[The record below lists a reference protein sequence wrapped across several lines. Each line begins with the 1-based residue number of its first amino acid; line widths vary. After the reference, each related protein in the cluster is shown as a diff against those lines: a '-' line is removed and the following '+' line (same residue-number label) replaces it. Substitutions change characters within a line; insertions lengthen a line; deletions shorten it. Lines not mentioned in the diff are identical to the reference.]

1 MDHPNK
7 KSIRKHKPQVADQT
21 DLTDI
26 CRAFHLKAAEYTF
39 FSSALG
45 TSSWIDPMQ
54 GHKAN
59 FGQFEKTEIL
69 SSIISYHDA
78 MKLEIK

>member
-39 FSSALG
+39 FLG
-45 TSSWIDPMQ
+45 AHRIFSRIDHILGPQ
-54 GHKAN
+54 VKS
-59 FGQFEKTEIL
+59 QEI
-69 SSIISYHDA
+69 
-78 MKLEIK
+78 